1 MSFFR
6 EDVKRMLDAGWSK
19 EDVLITAKATEAFMG
34 YPVTAVLDWGIVL
47 GDQDSDVAFVAY
59 RGSKKERGG
68 WGRTP
73 AVCYTDGSGT
83 TREKPAG
90 IGVYVECGDRT
101 KLIAEN
107 IGNGTNNVAELTA
120 IWRAMR
126 EFSTLTHDLLIK
138 SDSEYAIGILSNP
151 KWLAQAN
158 DELVRRIR
166 EDLSFRRN
174 VKFEHVD
181 GHKGIP
187 GNEIADSLAKVGR
200 KYVQVVSRY

>member
-1 MSFFR
+1 
-6 EDVKRMLDAGWSK
+6 
-19 EDVLITAKATEAFMG
+19 
-34 YPVTAVLDWGIVL
+34 
-47 GDQDSDVAFVAY
+47 
-59 RGSKKERGG
+59 
-68 WGRTP
+68 
-73 AVCYTDGSGT
+73 
-83 TREKPAG
+83 
-90 IGVYVECGDRT
+90 
-101 KLIAEN
+101 
-107 IGNGTNNVAELTA
+107 
-120 IWRAMR
+120 MR